1 MDTVQIFH
9 FLSHFPPKGKEIFP
23 SVDKNFTS
31 TARIGGLPK
40 HRKAMVR
47 YSVCG

>member
-1 MDTVQIFH
+1 MDTVQIFR

-23 SVDKNFTS
+23 SVGKNFTS
-31 TARIGGLPK
+31 TARIGGLPE

-47 YSVCG
+47 YSAYG